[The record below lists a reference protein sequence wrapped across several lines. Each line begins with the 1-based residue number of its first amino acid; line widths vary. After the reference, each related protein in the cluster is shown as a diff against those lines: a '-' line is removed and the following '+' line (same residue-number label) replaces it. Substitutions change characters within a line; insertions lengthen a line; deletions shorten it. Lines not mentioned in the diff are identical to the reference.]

1 MGQFKPMPKMAT
13 TEPSVELKLKK
24 GGTVAKKAVGGA
36 MSAGAIPAVI
46 AKGGRK
52 PVPRAARASMAGMP
66 ALAKPTAAPTGALP
80 LKKGGKATGGKL
92 QKEIRNESEEI
103 GRVKARLIKHEDK
116 AASKAHKGLKT
127 GGVVNGQGGYKTGG
141 VVNGQ
146 GGYKKGGCVE
156 PKMKRGGKC

>member
-24 GGTVAKKAVGGA
+24 GGTVKKAIGGS

-52 PVPRAARASMAGMP
+52 PVPRQARASMAGMP

-92 QKEIRNESEEI
+92 QKAIRNESEEI
-103 GRVKARLIKHEDK
+103 GRVKAKLVKHEDM

>member
-24 GGTVAKKAVGGA
+24 GGTVKKAIGGS

-52 PVPRAARASMAGMP
+52 PVPRQARASMAGMP
-66 ALAKPTAAPTGALP
+66 ALAKPTAAPTGGLP
-80 LKKGGKATGGKL
+80 LKKGGDASKAL
-92 QKEIRNESEEI
+92 KEHAA
-103 GRVKARLIKHEDK
+103 KP
-116 AASKAHKGLKT
+116 ASKAHKGLKT

>member
-24 GGTVAKKAVGGA
+24 GGTVAKKAVGGS

-80 LKKGGKATGGKL
+80 LKKGGKL
-92 QKEIRNESEEI
+92 QKAIRNESEEI
-103 GRVKARLIKHEDK
+103 GRVKAKLVKHEDM

>member
-24 GGTVAKKAVGGA
+24 GGTVKKAIGGS

-52 PVPRAARASMAGMP
+52 PVPRQARASMAGMP

-80 LKKGGKATGGKL
+80 LKKGGKATGGESAKEHKAETSKL
-92 QKEIRNESEEI
+92 KGLEKELKSHES
-103 GRVKARLIKHEDK
+103 KS
-116 AASKAHKGLKT
+116 ASKGHKGLKT